1 MMIGP
6 LYKDRDNINSFTT
19 LDDMKKIDKEN
30 SLSPEEWEKM
40 IKIFETKIQNTNDI
54 EDKNIYIKDMLFFVC
69 EYILMMRIGEV

>member
-6 LYKDRDNINSFTT
+6 LYEDRENINSFTT
-19 LDDMKKIDKEN
+19 LDDMKKIDKAN

-69 EYILMMRIGEV
+69 EYILMMRIG